1 MREILVQSDLVSV
14 LLNLLFSIKYI
25 YKTFANTCIYININS
40 MQIDNTINIPIK
52 QFLRHFCEY
61 QSIFIL
67 KNIYF
72 IIKYDG

>member
-14 LLNLLFSIKYI
+14 LLNSLFSIKYI
-25 YKTFANTCIYININS
+25 YIKHSQTLVYIYQNIINS

-61 QSIFIL
+61 RSIFIL
-67 KNIYF
+67 NNIY
-72 IIKYDG
+72 